1 MKSKDH
7 NFLKS
12 KLKDICFST
21 LKSYSFDKLEKKLSE
36 AESITL
42 KNLIERKDLGIWKAG
57 KGKTLV
63 ITDPTKYLEGIKS
76 LLLDSNKFMQLPTD
90 EGKWI
95 NYIVNLESKLKDH
108 FKVLKNEEKIQE
120 KNLIVFSQLGL
131 CPGFCTVILR
141 YIK

>member
-1 MKSKDH
+1 MFEIKSKDH

-42 KNLIERKDLGIWKAG
+42 KNLIERKDLGIRKAG

-76 LLLDSNKFMQLPTD
+76 LLLDSKKFMQLPTD
-90 EGKWI
+90 E
-95 NYIVNLESKLKDH
+95 SK
-108 FKVLKNEEKIQE
+108 
-120 KNLIVFSQLGL
+120 
-131 CPGFCTVILR
+131 
-141 YIK
+141 